1 MSTTSKNDMGYKE
14 KLVIAVIKSFSIAT
28 ILIMVGVNTFK
39 VTYCIPLVLVPSSIP
54 LVPFSGVRVYKG

>member
-39 VTYCIPLVLVPSSIP
+39 VTYCIPLYP
-54 LVPFSGVRVYKG
+54 LQG